1 MHFELRRI
9 LHFAP
14 RGHQCGAL
22 LVLFAASL
30 AALAAHVGID
40 ILGDVLLPHD
50 TYDDI
55 AHQSRA
61 VMAYTALTIVCGV
74 TIRLL
79 FAALDAART
88 APRSRNVRAIV
99 DARSIR
105 AYPALVVVAAFILLT
120 GMEFVDLAA
129 AGHPCADIGDLL
141 GGSIWLGVAITLP
154 VALGA
159 AYAASRVVRWATA
172 VHLIA
177 IRMIGTWFVR
187 RARPA
192 NAARFGS
199 RRPLPYFTRTPALTR
214 SATRRGPPARLTTA
228 KARFCSAI

>member
-1 MHFELRRI
+1 M
-9 LHFAP
+9 
-14 RGHQCGAL
+14 
-22 LVLFAASL
+22 LFAASI

-79 FAALDAART
+79 FAALDAARA
-88 APRSRNVRAIV
+88 APRSRSARAVV
-99 DARSIR
+99 DARLIR
-105 AYPALVVVAAFILLT
+105 AYTALVVVAAFILLI

-129 AGHPCADIGDLL
+129 AGHPCDDVGDLL
-141 GGSIWLGVAITLP
+141 GGSIWLGVAVTLP
-154 VALGA
+154 RSHSARRMPP
-159 AYAASRVVRWATA
+159 AASRAGPPPC
-172 VHLIA
+172 I
-177 IRMIGTWFVR
+177 
-187 RARPA
+187 
-192 NAARFGS
+192 S
-199 RRPLPYFTRTPALTR
+199 SLTR

-228 KARFCSAI
+228 KARFFSAI